1 MIIICK
7 EKKSIYRK
15 KLEEIK
21 IFLIDRETK
30 QKNIQKIKEMSIEK
44 DFRNLRNLPFN
55 SFHFWSHFNSVTAF
69 NIYGVE
75 SNFNSYRFF
84 LE

>member
-1 MIIICK
+1 
-7 EKKSIYRK
+7 
-15 KLEEIK
+15 
-21 IFLIDRETK
+21 
-30 QKNIQKIKEMSIEK
+30 MSIEK

-75 SNFNSYRFF
+75 SNFNSYRFSMECLASF
-84 LE
+84 IETKYIKFVRKLHMNYRIH